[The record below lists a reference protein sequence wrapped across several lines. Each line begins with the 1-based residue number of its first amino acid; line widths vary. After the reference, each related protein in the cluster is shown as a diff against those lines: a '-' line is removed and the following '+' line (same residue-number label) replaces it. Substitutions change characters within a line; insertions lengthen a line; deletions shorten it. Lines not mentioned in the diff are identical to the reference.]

1 MKKMIVLFAVSLITV
16 GLSFANDGAEPGQ
29 EVLSQFKKE
38 FSSAESVKWDK
49 QDEFDKAT
57 FVLGGRRVVAY
68 FNEQGQLEGS
78 VRDLFFDQLPL
89 AVMSA
94 VDKRFA
100 DYVVLD
106 VREITNSDGTNYR
119 LTIETKNRRY
129 KIKISP
135 SGSVNEMEKVKK

>member
-1 MKKMIVLFAVSLITV
+1 MIVLFAVSLITV